1 MTTFEAITK
10 SKEALAEFLT
20 QFNDIAFFV
29 SEETCKRC
37 CNRICDK
44 CSKTIDENMNEIDA
58 LTRRGRRRQL
68 LKA

>member
-29 SEETCKRC
+29 SEETCKRY

-44 CSKTIDENMNEIDA
+44 SSKTIDENMNEY
-58 LTRRGRRRQL
+58 LCSESNV
-68 LKA
+68 